1 VPPDQASASR
11 RSRAAWIVL
20 TLVIS
25 LAIVDAT
32 LAPTPAPQRPDFVD
46 ALFAS
51 RAVVAAI
58 RIAIVFAA
66 GFLVLSV
73 IALVAQRRWLT
84 RVGPVEVSGRVS
96 DLRVENQRLEEEVGL
111 AHQAVEDLERKVAYS
126 QQVIDRE
133 QGV

>member
-1 VPPDQASASR
+1 VPPDQVNASR

-25 LAIVDAT
+25 LAIVDAA
-32 LAPTPAPQRPDFVD
+32 LAPTPAPQHPDFID

-84 RVGPVEVSGRVS
+84 QVNARLRIRSGW
-96 DLRVENQRLEEEVGL
+96 
-111 AHQAVEDLERKVAYS
+111 
-126 QQVIDRE
+126 
-133 QGV
+133 